1 MYFLKKICCDQEI
14 VCLLNC
20 DNLEPKGKGSLGGS
34 EVVKE
39 FYKDTENLKWIAWGQ
54 DVGTGSDRT
63 NINQVCN
70 SYFPYLIYYI
80 AIDFVMHI

>member
-39 FYKDTENLKWIAWGQ
+39 FYKDTENLKWIA
-54 DVGTGSDRT
+54 
-63 NINQVCN
+63 
-70 SYFPYLIYYI
+70 
-80 AIDFVMHI
+80 